1 MNIRYIHNADID
13 IAKWDSCISGSVN
26 GIVYAYSWYLDIVA
40 GQWDALV
47 GDNYDAVFPLVS
59 AQKYG
64 FKYLY
69 QPLFT
74 QQLGLFSSRQLDTD
88 TVNAFIAAIPARFR
102 YININLNTFTR
113 ASLLGASIQPRVTY
127 QLDLIEPFR
136 VLSSRYSDNTKRN
149 VSKSVAYGVT
159 VLKGGAVDEFLTFKK
174 QHEAVPISPANLNK
188 LKMIIAAATG
198 SGQGEVYM
206 AYSNRNELCAA
217 AFFIRSNGK
226 VIYLSAASSPR
237 GKENRAMFGLIDY
250 FLMQNSESRLV
261 LDFEGSS
268 IPSIARFYAGFGA
281 KPSSYD
287 HIQINRFPWPLKL
300 MLP

>member
-1 MNIRYIHNADID
+1 MKIRYIHSADID
-13 IAKWDSCISGSVN
+13 VAKWDSCISGSVN

-64 FKYLY
+64 ISYLY

-74 QQLGLFSSRQLDTD
+74 QQLGLFSTKQLNTN
-88 TVNAFIAAIPARFR
+88 TVNAFLSAIPAKYR

-113 ASLLGASIQPRVTY
+113 ASLLGAAVNSRVTY

-136 VLSSRYSDNTKRN
+136 VLSSRYSANTKRN

-159 VLKGGAVDEFLTFKK
+159 VLKGGTVDDFIAFKK
-174 QHEAVPISPANLNK
+174 EHEAVPISPANLNK
-188 LKMIIAAATG
+188 LRMIIAAATG

-226 VIYLSAASSPR
+226 VIYLSAASSPQ
-237 GKENRAMFGLIDY
+237 GKGSRAMFGLIDC

-261 LDFEGSS
+261 LDFEGST

-281 KPSSYD
+281 TPSNYD
-287 HIQINRFPWPLKL
+287 HVRINRLPWPLKL